1 MAPGSPETMMGGA
14 DAPSKSNMSI
24 SQPAALYGAVAES
37 SSLASSGMKSDDSR
51 GITHNASITH
61 AVQPRPRTTKHQV
74 ELAAAE
80 ESNRSGQD
88 NSQRMTRRRENF
100 AANKSNRRRSS
111 NPKLSRAVRF
121 LTNPSVVNLPLDDKI
136 GYLRSKG
143 LSNEEVDE
151 ALDMVEL
158 ENDEMDVAW
167 DDNDSDGENE
177 RDHRNDRHRDRRRRQ
192 RGQYADEYGRGQPY
206 QQHQAYQPSSQ
217 QVVSY
222 ADNNQAVQ
230 PYQQQTPQQQQQQ
243 QALTEPGLALP
254 LTVGGILGV
263 TAIAAFR
270 WLNGG
275 DFLLF
280 PPPSAPSLAQDES
293 HTTNGAAGGVKFKAG
308 GDGGGQ
314 VNTGNETTVD
324 STIEEG
330 YEEEEGGAAL
340 TQVEEE
346 VEGGEHTTNEQDETI
361 YDYLDEYLGNGEE
374 EEEAI
379 GGGGGAATTA
389 NDTTYDEDERYHTA
403 DYTYESGAEPTTGKA
418 PPDIANRLENLTSAV
433 EKFVAVQERTL
444 KAKADEKG
452 QAVTNSAM
460 DLLRRSSS
468 VTLST
473 PAVTPFR
480 NGELQLQQPHGT
492 PRSIGGDSD
501 GSVPDVAVAVLV
513 TKMKCQLIG
522 VREAIKDA
530 AKSGSSST
538 SMERAEE
545 KLDEVTKTFERLETM
560 LLGGKQVSDYETSEL
575 PVAANVASMYET
587 PSRMF
592 ETGEL
597 SPVPGCND
605 GDDPEVTDLDVTLD
619 MEMSPDRS
627 VFGKEEEQNAV
638 SAAAAAVAAQGRALK
653 PPTFEVEDL
662 GSTPEEP
669 IGMEALTR
677 AFDILTN
684 PAKNQADTIKACA
697 QMLYLYVVNLS
708 SNASSKRY
716 RRVYTTN
723 ANFKNKVG
731 SVVGGITVLESLGF
745 VDKGSYMEWEGDLNV
760 PEGTDDQ
767 DFGIALLN
775 HAAAQL
781 SVLKVTG
788 TRGDGG
794 QSTPV
799 GRHTQTPRQRCE
811 TPAPPGAPPRP
822 TTINNSDSAGSAGSA
837 SAGSV
842 ATASTNAA
850 MSVTSPSGFV
860 TPRMRNDGND
870 RFLASPAD
878 SLASTNILASPP
890 VIKQI
895 PSRQDGAADELFG
908 KDQEAKV
915 QEMQQEDLG
924 FPPAPS
930 PARHSRIG
938 RMTPA
943 ADDGDGGIFRTTRK
957 ILPPRAPSRG
967 PTVDIASDFDSMF
980 GLENN
985 RSAFMRRAGSNMSAQ
1000 SEPNFDAGGLGVNLS
1015 LRRSPTD
1022 DAGFAQRRNSD
1033 PFASRAGESKVS
1045 SAPVSQSHSPTK
1057 DQGKP
1062 MYFNLADMAVNSEDG
1077 NIQSPGASVESPNT
1091 LDYTTSPLNTSLL
1104 SGCPDDATEAD
1115 STAFI
1120 TEVGMT
1126 PARAYNS

>member
-1 MAPGSPETMMGGA
+1 MR
-14 DAPSKSNMSI
+14 
-24 SQPAALYGAVAES
+24 Q
-37 SSLASSGMKSDDSR
+37 
-51 GITHNASITH
+51 
-61 AVQPRPRTTKHQV
+61 
-74 ELAAAE
+74 
-80 ESNRSGQD
+80 
-88 NSQRMTRRRENF
+88 
-100 AANKSNRRRSS
+100 S

-121 LTNPSVVNLPLDDKI
+121 LTNPSVVHLPLDDKI

-143 LSNEEVDE
+143 LTTEEVDE
-151 ALDMVEL
+151 ALRMVEL
-158 ENDEMDVAW
+158 EESEEMDGAW
-167 DDNDSDGENE
+167 DDNENE
-177 RDHRNDRHRDRRRRQ
+177 ESDDDFDNYDRQHRNRSHDRSLRRQ
-192 RGQYADEYGRGQPY
+192 RGQYANEYGRGPPY
-206 QQHQAYQPSSQ
+206 QQQ
-217 QVVSY
+217 QQITPY
-222 ADNNQAVQ
+222 ADNNQAMQ
-230 PYQQQTPQQQQQQ
+230 PYQQQTSPHQQQVL
-243 QALTEPGLALP
+243 AEPGLALP

-275 DFLLF
+275 DFVLF

-293 HTTNGAAGGVKFKAG
+293 LKNTAAVGSVKFKAG
-308 GDGGGQ
+308 GAGQ
-314 VNTGNETTVD
+314 ATAATVNETTVD

-330 YEEEEGGAAL
+330 YEEEEGGDAATEL
-340 TQVEEE
+340 EQE
-346 VEGGEHTTNEQDETI
+346 VDHTTNEQDETI

-374 EEEAI
+374 EGDVAGN
-379 GGGGGAATTA
+379 GGGGGAATMA

-403 DYTYESGAEPTTGKA
+403 DYTYESTGVEPTSST

-468 VTLST
+468 VTMST
-473 PAVTPFR
+473 PAVTPYR
-480 NGELQLQQPHGT
+480 NAEIRLQPQGT

-513 TKMKCQLIG
+513 TKLKCQLIG

-530 AKSGSSST
+530 AKSDNGST
-538 SMERAEE
+538 SMDRAVE
-545 KLDEVTKTFERLETM
+545 KLDEVTTTFERLETM
-560 LLGGKQVSDYETSEL
+560 LLGGKQVSDYETAEL

-597 SPVPGCND
+597 SPVPGCKD

-619 MEMSPDRS
+619 MEMSPERS

-638 SAAAAAVAAQGRALK
+638 AAAAAAVAAQGRALK

-662 GSTPEEP
+662 GPTPEEP
-669 IGMEALTR
+669 IGREAFSR
-677 AFDILTN
+677 AIDILTN
-684 PAKNQADTIKACA
+684 PVKNQADTIKACA

-731 SVVGGITVLESLGF
+731 SISGGITVLESLGF
-745 VDKGSYMEWEGDLNV
+745 VDKGSYMEWEGDLNI

-788 TRGDGG
+788 TRGDTS
-794 QSTPV
+794 QSAPF
-799 GRHTQTPRQRCE
+799 GRHLTQTPKQRCE

-822 TTINNSDSAGSAGSA
+822 TTINNSDSAGSA

-850 MSVTSPSGFV
+850 MSVASPSGFV

-878 SLASTNILASPP
+878 CLASTNILASPP

-915 QEMQQEDLG
+915 QETQQEGLR

-930 PARHSRIG
+930 PARPSRTG
-938 RMTPA
+938 RKTPA
-943 ADDGDGGIFRTTRK
+943 ADEADGGIFRTTRK

-967 PTVDIASDFDSMF
+967 PTADIASDFDSMF
-980 GLENN
+980 CLENN
-985 RSAFMRRAGSNMSAQ
+985 GSAFMRRAGSNMSAQ
-1000 SEPNFDAGGLGVNLS
+1000 SEPNFDAGGLGVSLT

-1022 DAGFAQRRNSD
+1022 DAAFAQRRNSD
-1033 PFASRAGESKVS
+1033 PFASRTGESKVS
-1045 SAPVSQSHSPTK
+1045 SAPASQSHSPTK

-1062 MYFNLADMAVNSEDG
+1062 MYFNLADMAVNSEDR

-1091 LDYTTSPLNTSLL
+1091 LDYTASPLNTSLL
-1104 SGCPDDATEAD
+1104 SGCPDDATEAG
-1115 STAFI
+1115 STAYI